1 MQERGTGLEEER
13 MTHFE
18 GEWHRS
24 LQARIAEVSLSC
36 PSCWSSGVE
45 RHRHEGLSEEV
56 ETRNP
61 LPGQTSTRVSLDAS
75 PSYGAAR
82 ALPPEGARTVR
93 LGRRHSFLATATIG

>member
-1 MQERGTGLEEER
+1 

-18 GEWHRS
+18 GEWLHHP
-24 LQARIAEVSLSC
+24 LQARIATVSLSC

-45 RHRHEGLSEEV
+45 RHRHEGLLDEV

-61 LPGQTSTRVSLDAS
+61 LPGPTSPRAVSLDAS
-75 PSYGAAR
+75 PSYGAAG

-93 LGRRHSFLATATIG
+93 IRRRHSFLATATIG